1 MLNLW
6 FGKPPRYVLII
17 GEKMLKKYVYGGRE
31 FSTSYAVKQAIFEA
45 ERIAF
50 GAEPSEGK
58 TEFWAQYGVE
68 YSEVADPVHTPT
80 EGEIATSVREQR
92 DRLIA
97 ETDFLMMPDYPINP
111 DDLVAVKAYRQAL
124 RDVPQQEG
132 FPIDVKWPESPSVL
146 EEYHVS

>member
-1 MLNLW
+1 
-6 FGKPPRYVLII
+6 
-17 GEKMLKKYVYGGRE
+17 MLKKYVYGGRE

-58 TEFWAQYGVE
+58 AEFWAQYGVE
-68 YSEVADPVHTPT
+68 YSEVADSVHTPT

-146 EEYHVS
+146 EESHVS